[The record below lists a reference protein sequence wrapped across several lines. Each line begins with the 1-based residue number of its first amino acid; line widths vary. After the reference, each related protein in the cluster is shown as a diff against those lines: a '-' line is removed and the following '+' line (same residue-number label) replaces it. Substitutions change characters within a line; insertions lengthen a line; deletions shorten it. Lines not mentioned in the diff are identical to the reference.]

1 MAEYHRHEI
10 EQKKPNVEEYILHDL
25 HGVQEQAKL
34 MYGGRYQSRCYLFEC
49 GWLGG
54 GMMVSSGRLG
64 MFYGVVII

>member
-25 HGVQEQAKL
+25 HGVQEQPKL

-49 GWLGG
+49 G
-54 GMMVSSGRLG
+54 
-64 MFYGVVII
+64 